1 MLKMRTNHSYQNA
14 IRAKYIRDKA
24 SVELRGDLYKLTPGN
39 IRNVCLSL
47 INEDLSKVDEG
58 VMKIFFNSKDS
69 GDLRRCVSNYD
80 IDGFRPICKFLKEE
94 TDSISA
100 HATMELTA
108 VLINFKLRPYSKYR
122 AADGNKTTDMQTEE
136 SEAGSKDGQVNSFT
150 ESVKD
155 AKKEGDTSNVKSWYI
170 FIGVLVMSLIGYVF
184 YNSEV
189 MGSSFGDCIVWNI
202 DHYERTYCSGD
213 DLENRFDKGILKNF
227 KKIEVCEDFI
237 FFENGNPIVHYL
249 KFNNEIEYFTSSGEH
264 PIYDGKY
271 LKPITRD
278 IINAH
283 VKPCDSVAE

>member
-58 VMKIFFNSKDS
+58 VMKNFFNSKDG

-122 AADGNKTTDMQTEE
+122 RADSEKTTGMQPEK
-136 SEAGSKDGQVNSFT
+136 SEAVL
-150 ESVKD
+150 KD
-155 AKKEGDTSNVKSWYI
+155 AEKEGDTSNAKSWYI
-170 FIGVLVMSLIGYVF
+170 IIGVLVMSLIGYVF

-189 MGSSFGDCIVWNI
+189 MGSYFGDCIVWNI

-227 KKIEVCEDFI
+227 KKIEVCEGFV
-237 FFENGNPIVHYL
+237 FFENGKPIVHYL
-249 KFNNEIEYFTSSGEH
+249 KFNNKVEYFTSSGEH